1 MRTKKMKNDPVVSS
15 NDKKIVEI
23 VSPLDSAPLDLT
35 SSLENHIEA
44 SIAHSSF
51 ENEIIATTIVVEK
64 KKRGRKKLIKPDP
77 TNLTSSNNDYN
88 KIDDLKDDTNIN
100 VIIDEKMTSNEYKNG
115 TMEKKPRKVRVSKKV
130 YNQQQHHEGPCT
142 QYHTT
147 DEMDC
152 DKSIQEEENV
162 SHLSTSNVV
171 VHKKRG
177 RKPRGGKIIHENQIQ
192 KNNNPE
198 VPNIILHLKCVL
210 SDLKKLND
218 VNSHKLDEYCSEK
231 KMEILCYND
240 NNDQNNAFSSNV
252 SNVTKFDNEN
262 EVINTQNIMKTQS
275 KHAVTTTAM
284 SSKEE
289 EKKNLILLSTNTI
302 MNQKYDPL
310 TFSSKNIHP
319 TPIPIIN
326 ETNVSTNA
334 HPFSFSEKE
343 VTNSD
348 YSLECKNATNKE
360 IWKKI
365 SQLKL
370 NFHKNDALGV
380 QRSAC
385 FWDTCEF
392 DTPPIY
398 IPMSTSKGYGCFC
411 HPECAVAFLM
421 KENIDTSVKFERYYL
436 LNSIY
441 GPIYNYNKSIKPA
454 ANPHYLLNK
463 FYGNLT
469 ITEYRKLFQCEQV
482 VYMVNKPLTNVLP
495 ELYEDN
501 NDFFIGNKIIQNSTI
516 EVKKKGSKSVKSSII
531 NEAFGIR

>member
-1 MRTKKMKNDPVVSS
+1 M
-15 NDKKIVEI
+15 E
-23 VSPLDSAPLDLT
+23 SA
-35 SSLENHIEA
+35 SSLEKDIEA
-44 SIAHSSF
+44 SVAHSSS
-51 ENEIIATTIVVEK
+51 ENQIITTTIIVEK
-64 KKRGRKKLIKPDP
+64 KKRGRKKLIRPEAISVS
-77 TNLTSSNNDYN
+77 SSNNN
-88 KIDDLKDDTNIN
+88 TNNNNTVDLKDDNNIN
-100 VIIDEKMTSNEYKNG
+100 VVIDEKMNSNEYKNCAI
-115 TMEKKPRKVRVSKKV
+115 EKKPRKVRVSKKM
-130 YNQQQHHEGPCT
+130 YEQEEQKQIT
-142 QYHTT
+142 QCHTT
-147 DEMDC
+147 VDTNC
-152 DKSIQEEENV
+152 DKNIQEEHEV
-162 SHLSTSNVV
+162 PHLPTSNVV

-192 KNNNPE
+192 TNNNPE

-210 SDLKKLND
+210 SDLKKSND
-218 VNSHKLDEYCSEK
+218 VNSHKLHDYCSEK

-240 NNDQNNAFSSNV
+240 NDQNDTLSSNV
-252 SNVTKFDNEN
+252 SNLTKFEN
-262 EVINTQNIMKTQS
+262 EVINIKNVMKTQP
-275 KHAVTTTAM
+275 KHAAMTVTT
-284 SSKEE
+284 SRDE
-289 EKKNLILLSTNTI
+289 EKKDLTSSSTNAAI
-302 MNQKYDPL
+302 NQKYDPL
-310 TFSSKNIHP
+310 TFSSRNIHP
-319 TPIPIIN
+319 SPIPMIN
-326 ETNVSTNA
+326 ETSMDINS
-334 HPFSFSEKE
+334 HPFYFPEKE
-343 VTNSD
+343 VANGD
-348 YSLECKNATNKE
+348 FSLE

-365 SQLKL
+365 LQLKM
-370 NFHKNDALGV
+370 NFHKNDSLGV

-421 KENIDTSVKFERYYL
+421 KENIDTSIKFERYYL

-454 ANPHYLLNK
+454 PNPHYLLNK

-469 ITEYRKLFQCEQV
+469 IIEYRKLFQCEQV

-516 EVKKKGSKSVKSSII
+516 EIKKKGSKSVKSSII

>member
-1 MRTKKMKNDPVVSS
+1 MRTKKIKNDSVIVSS
-15 NDKKIVEI
+15 ELVKPVECA
-23 VSPLDSAPLDLT
+23 SPLESDPK
-35 SSLENHIEA
+35 IEMNVHEDVVADTATA
-44 SIAHSSF
+44 SEMIT
-51 ENEIIATTIVVEK
+51 TTIIVEK
-64 KKRGRKKLIKPDP
+64 KKRGRKKIIKPHD
-77 TNLTSSNNDYN
+77 NGNNCSQSDGVKN
-88 KIDDLKDDTNIN
+88 DNNN
-100 VIIDEKMTSNEYKNG
+100 VNESIDEKTNNV
-115 TMEKKPRKVRVSKKV
+115 EKKTRKVRVSKQK
-130 YNQQQHHEGPCT
+130 E
-142 QYHTT
+142 
-147 DEMDC
+147 
-152 DKSIQEEENV
+152 DKQLQKHLSNTSENTSEYIGEDKNIQEEIL
-162 SHLSTSNVV
+162 HLSTSNVII
-171 VHKKRG
+171 HKKRG

-210 SDLKKLND
+210 SDLKKSND
-218 VNSHKLDEYCSEK
+218 VSSHKLDEYYSEK

-240 NNDQNNAFSSNV
+240 NDQNNAFSSNV

-262 EVINTQNIMKTQS
+262 EVINVQDVMKTQLPKRATS
-275 KHAVTTTAM
+275 TVTHDQ
-284 SSKEE
+284 E
-289 EKKNLILLSTNTI
+289 EKKEPPINAIA
-302 MNQKYDPL
+302 NQKYDPL

-319 TPIPIIN
+319 TPIPMMN
-326 ETNVSTNA
+326 ETSV
-334 HPFSFSEKE
+334 FSDKE
-343 VTNSD
+343 LELTNSE

-441 GPIYNYNKSIKPA
+441 GPIYNYSKSIKPA

-463 FYGNLT
+463 FYGSLT

-501 NDFFIGNKIIQNSTI
+501 NDFFVGNKIIQTSTI
-516 EVKKKGSKSVKSSII
+516 EIKKKGTKNVKSSII

>member
-1 MRTKKMKNDPVVSS
+1 MRTKKIKSDPVISS
-15 NDKKIVEI
+15 DNTNTTKPVELTFY
-23 VSPLDSAPLDLT
+23 VDSAPALENDIQVDTADAKNST
-35 SSLENHIEA
+35 SS
-44 SIAHSSF
+44 
-51 ENEIIATTIVVEK
+51 EIISTVMTVEK
-64 KKRGRKKLIKPDP
+64 KKRGRKKLVKPDAES
-77 TNLTSSNNDYN
+77 LTSSDDYKHINEVIDTKTVSNDITN
-88 KIDDLKDDTNIN
+88 GSID
-100 VIIDEKMTSNEYKNG
+100 
-115 TMEKKPRKVRVSKKV
+115 KKPRKVRVSKKK
-130 YNQQQHHEGPCT
+130 YDQQQEQSSQPGISNNVT
-142 QYHTT
+142 S
-147 DEMDC
+147 DEN
-152 DKSIQEEENV
+152 IQEEILQLT
-162 SHLSTSNVV
+162 SSNVV
-171 VHKKRG
+171 IHKKRG
-177 RKPRGGKIIHENQIQ
+177 RKPRGGKIIHENQFQ

-210 SDLKKLND
+210 SDLKKSND
-218 VNSHKLDEYCSEK
+218 VDSHKLDEHCNEK

-240 NNDQNNAFSSNV
+240 SSDQNNSFSSNV
-252 SNVTKFDNEN
+252 SNMTKFDNDGD
-262 EVINTQNIMKTQS
+262 VRKMQC
-275 KHAVTTTAM
+275 KHVMTL
-284 SSKEE
+284 KEE
-289 EKKNLILLSTNTI
+289 EKKKHNLTSPLSNSINTH
-302 MNQKYDPL
+302 QKYDPS

-319 TPIPIIN
+319 TPIPI
-326 ETNVSTNA
+326 TNDTSVNINA
-334 HPFSFSEKE
+334 HSFSFSEKE
-343 VTNSD
+343 DMNGD
-348 YSLECKNATNKE
+348 YISECKNSRNKE

-365 SQLKL
+365 LQLKL
-370 NFHKNDALGV
+370 NFHKNDALCV

-469 ITEYRKLFQCEQV
+469 ITEYRKLFQCEQI

-516 EVKKKGSKSVKSSII
+516 EIKKKESKNAKSSII

>member
-1 MRTKKMKNDPVVSS
+1 MRTKKVNNIAKSESESEMLLKQ
-15 NDKKIVEI
+15 
-23 VSPLDSAPLDLT
+23 DSV
-35 SSLENHIEA
+35 
-44 SIAHSSF
+44 
-51 ENEIIATTIVVEK
+51 ATTTITIQPVESEPKQEEEPKQEVQINITENVVIDTTTIIVEK
-64 KKRGRKKLIKPDP
+64 KKRGRKKLIKPDA
-77 TNLTSSNNDYN
+77 NSDAKESN
-88 KIDDLKDDTNIN
+88 
-100 VIIDEKMTSNEYKNG
+100 VSNGDHNG
-115 TMEKKPRKVRVSKKV
+115 VLNADAPDKKEKKQRKVRTSKQEKE
-130 YNQQQHHEGPCT
+130 NKKQQNFLHN
-142 QYHTT
+142 
-147 DEMDC
+147 DDDDFNDC
-152 DKSIQEEENV
+152 ENNIQEKC
-162 SHLSTSNVV
+162 STSFLTPASESASASESAPVII
-171 VHKKRG
+171 HKKRG

-192 KNNNPE
+192 KNNSPE

-210 SDLKKLND
+210 SDLKKSNE
-218 VNSHKLDEYCSEK
+218 VNSNKVDNYYNDK

-240 NNDQNNAFSSNV
+240 NDQNTAFSSNPS
-252 SNVTKFDNEN
+252 SNMVAKYENDNKN
-262 EVINTQNIMKTQS
+262 RTYYNKDVIKDEEEQ
-275 KHAVTTTAM
+275 
-284 SSKEE
+284 KEE
-289 EKKNLILLSTNTI
+289 NMRPSLNS
-302 MNQKYDPL
+302 NQKYDPS

-319 TPIPIIN
+319 TPIRIPVEMN
-326 ETNVSTNA
+326 PSNA
-334 HPFSFSEKE
+334 VPFSFSDKE
-343 VTNSD
+343 LND
-348 YSLECKNATNKE
+348 GDCSLDCKNTNNKE

-380 QRSAC
+380 QRSSC

-398 IPMSTSKGYGCFC
+398 IPMSTTKGYGCFC

-421 KENIDTSVKFERYYL
+421 NENIDTSVKFERYHL

-469 ITEYRKLFQCEQV
+469 INEYRKLFQCEQV

-516 EVKKKGSKSVKSSII
+516 EIKKKGTKNAKSSII

>member
-1 MRTKKMKNDPVVSS
+1 MRTKKIKNVPVVSS
-15 NDKKIVEI
+15 DAIDIVKPVE
-23 VSPLDSAPLDLT
+23 VLPLDSALPLEMNVQMV
-35 SSLENHIEA
+35 SSD
-44 SIAHSSF
+44 
-51 ENEIIATTIVVEK
+51 NEVTTTTIVVEK
-64 KKRGRKKLIKPDP
+64 KKRGRKKIIKATDSDP
-77 TNLTSSNNDYN
+77 ISLNSDYN
-88 KIDDLKDDTNIN
+88 KTDGLNDHTNVN
-100 VIIDEKMTSNEYKNG
+100 VIIDEKTTNNEYKNSTNN
-115 TMEKKPRKVRVSKKV
+115 TMEKKPRKIRVSKKMCD
-130 YNQQQHHEGPCT
+130 QHQGQSSQHNT
-142 QYHTT
+142 LI
-147 DEMDC
+147 DMNS
-152 DKSIQEEENV
+152 DKNIQEDGL
-162 SHLSTSNVV
+162 HLSTSNIV

-210 SDLKKLND
+210 SDLKKSND
-218 VNSHKLDEYCSEK
+218 VNPHKLDEYCGEK

-240 NNDQNNAFSSNV
+240 NDQNNAFSSNV

-262 EVINTQNIMKTQS
+262 EVINMQNVMKTQS
-275 KHAVTTTAM
+275 KLAMNVTSVDEKEQKDYNL
-284 SSKEE
+284 SS
-289 EKKNLILLSTNTI
+289 LSLSTNAI
-302 MNQKYDPL
+302 INQKYDPL
-310 TFSSKNIHP
+310 TYSLKNIHP
-319 TPIPIIN
+319 TPISMISEIGIF
-326 ETNVSTNA
+326 TNKEST
-334 HPFSFSEKE
+334 SSE
-343 VTNSD
+343 
-348 YSLECKNATNKE
+348 YSLESKSATNKE

-516 EVKKKGSKSVKSSII
+516 EIKKKGTKNAKSSII

>member
-15 NDKKIVEI
+15 DDKKIVET
-23 VSPLDSAPLDLT
+23 VSPLDSAPLDLAPLDLT

-44 SIAHSSF
+44 SIAYSSF

-64 KKRGRKKLIKPDP
+64 KKRGRKKLIKPDL
-77 TNLTSSNNDYN
+77 TGLTSSNNDYN
-88 KIDDLKDDTNIN
+88 KNDGFKDDANIN
-100 VIIDEKMTSNEYKNG
+100 VVIDEKNTSNEYKNDI
-115 TMEKKPRKVRVSKKV
+115 TEKKPRKVRVSKKV
-130 YNQQQHHEGPCT
+130 YHEEQYHEGLCS
-142 QYHTT
+142 QYHKT
-147 DEMDC
+147 DEMNC
-152 DKSIQEEENV
+152 DKSIQEEEKV
-162 SHLSTSNVV
+162 PHLSTSNVV

-192 KNNNPE
+192 KDNNPE

-218 VNSHKLDEYCSEK
+218 VNSHKLDDYCSEK

-240 NNDQNNAFSSNV
+240 NDQSNAFSSNV

-262 EVINTQNIMKTQS
+262 EIIKVQS
-275 KHAVTTTAM
+275 KHAV
-284 SSKEE
+284 SSE
-289 EKKNLILLSTNTI
+289 EKKDLISLSTNTI
-302 MNQKYDPL
+302 INQKYDPL

-319 TPIPIIN
+319 TPISMIN
-326 ETNVSTNA
+326 ETSVNINA
-334 HPFSFSEKE
+334 HPFSFPEKE
-343 VTNSD
+343 TVNSD

>member
-1 MRTKKMKNDPVVSS
+1 MRTKKIKNDSAVVLSD
-15 NDKKIVEI
+15 NIDLVK
-23 VSPLDSAPLDLT
+23 PLEVTPPLELEPQLETNVHEDVADSASEVIT
-35 SSLENHIEA
+35 
-44 SIAHSSF
+44 
-51 ENEIIATTIVVEK
+51 TTIIVEK
-64 KKRGRKKLIKPDP
+64 KKRGRKKIIKPDD
-77 TNLTSSNNDYN
+77 NGVSSLNNDCYQT
-88 KIDDLKDDTNIN
+88 DGLKNDNN
-100 VIIDEKMTSNEYKNG
+100 VNAIIYEKMNNV
-115 TMEKKPRKVRVSKKV
+115 EKKPRKVRVLKQKD
-130 YNQQQHHEGPCT
+130 YKQGQHKCNASE
-142 QYHTT
+142 
-147 DEMDC
+147 DVE
-152 DKSIQEEENV
+152 DKNIQEEIL
-162 SHLSTSNVV
+162 HLSTSNVV
-171 VHKKRG
+171 IHKKRG

-210 SDLKKLND
+210 SDLKKSND
-218 VNSHKLDEYCSEK
+218 VIPHKLDEYYNEK

-240 NNDQNNAFSSNV
+240 NDQSNTFSSNV
-252 SNVTKFDNEN
+252 SNVTKFDNES
-262 EVINTQNIMKTQS
+262 EIINMQDVMKMQS
-275 KHAVTTTAM
+275 KNAMNATTVNQ
-284 SSKEE
+284 E
-289 EKKNLILLSTNTI
+289 EKNDYTPSTNAI
-302 MNQKYDPL
+302 INQKYDPL

-319 TPIPIIN
+319 SPIPMVN
-326 ETNVSTNA
+326 ETSV
-334 HPFSFSEKE
+334 FLEKE
-343 VTNSD
+343 VTNPE

-441 GPIYNYNKSIKPA
+441 GPIYNYSKSIKPA

-463 FYGNLT
+463 FYGSLT

-501 NDFFIGNKIIQNSTI
+501 NDFFVGNKIIQNSTI
-516 EVKKKGSKSVKSSII
+516 EIKKKGTKNVKSSII